1 MTFSPGLEV
10 TSANL
15 KRWLEEE
22 DIESLETAVLE
33 GYGDRVKVKA
43 QVISGPGESLEG
55 NVHVYVNETL
65 PKIMNKI
72 RSIHAA
78 VSCGD
83 VTCLQDQLD
92 KNDYVLAKDH
102 LGMAPMTKAV
112 ILGHVR
118 MVQLCIRVVLI
129 APARFSWTW
138 CSLYWKNFRKQST
151 RRTGTGERRCT
162 IQPPRPIA
170 TGLECTKC

>member
-15 KRWLEEE
+15 RRWLEEE
-22 DIESLETAVLE
+22 DIDSLETAVLE

-43 QVISGPGESLEG
+43 QVVSGPVESREG

-83 VTCLQDQLD
+83 VTCLQDHLD

-102 LGMAPMTKAV
+102 LGMAPLHKAV
-112 ILGHVR
+112 ILGHVDVVQFILEKFPETINAKDRDGRTALHYAAATTNRNGAR
-118 MVQLCIRVVLI
+118 MYKMLVRAGADSRIRDIV
-129 APARFSWTW
+129 S
-138 CSLYWKNFRKQST
+138 S
-151 RRTGTGERRCT
+151 
-162 IQPPRPIA
+162 
-170 TGLECTKC
+170 